1 MGSLEEAIG
10 AVFEIGG
17 DITVSEVGVLCLVV
31 AVGVSWH
38 VGAHITVHSVPAR
51 GLGILAL
58 RGLRTNN
65 IVPVGVGVSA
75 SISVVSV
82 VGIAVVA
89 VVGGLLIGVLGFGWL
104 RVYCCDNNGVVLNSI
119 VVNTG
124 LVALAGSLLVVNIL
138 MMSGSNFLWF
148 LIRFVAQIMMA
159 FALVV
164 SDVGVVD
171 TIGVRCSI

>member
-1 MGSLEEAIG
+1 ML
-10 AVFEIGG
+10 EIGS

-51 GLGILAL
+51 GVGILAL
-58 RGLRTNN
+58 NWLRTSN
-65 IVPVGVGVSA
+65 IVTVGVGVSA
-75 SISVVSV
+75 SISIISV

-89 VVGGLLIGVLGFGWL
+89 VVSGLIIGVLGFGWL
-104 RVYCCDNNGVVLNSI
+104 RVYCCDDNRLVLNS

-124 LVALAGSLLVVNIL
+124 LVALASSRLVVNIL
-138 MMSGSNFLWF
+138 MMGGSNFLWF
-148 LIRFVAQIMMA
+148 SIRFIAQIMRS
-159 FALVV
+159 FTLVV

-171 TIGVRCSI
+171 TIRVRRSI